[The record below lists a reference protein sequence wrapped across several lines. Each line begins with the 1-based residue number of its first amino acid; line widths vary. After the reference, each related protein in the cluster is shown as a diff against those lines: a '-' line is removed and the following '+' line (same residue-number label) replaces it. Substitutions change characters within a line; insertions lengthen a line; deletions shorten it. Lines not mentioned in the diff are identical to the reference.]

1 MVPAQS
7 LRTLRKR
14 VQESSMAQGAAS
26 AESAADLAAKVL
38 EAVLA
43 QAVSA

>member
-1 MVPAQS
+1 MCAGFVDVI
-7 LRTLRKR
+7 R
-14 VQESSMAQGAAS
+14 AAA
-26 AESAADLAAKVL
+26 AESAVDLAAKVL

>member
-1 MVPAQS
+1 VTNTLS
-7 LRTLRKR
+7 LFRG
-14 VQESSMAQGAAS
+14 GAVGFIVWLE
-26 AESAADLAAKVL
+26 ESAADLAAKVL

>member
-1 MVPAQS
+1 VANTLS
-7 LRTLRKR
+7 LFR
-14 VQESSMAQGAAS
+14 QGAIGFIDWLE
-26 AESAADLAAKVL
+26 ESAVDLAAKVL

>member
-1 MVPAQS
+1 MANTPRFSRGGAVGFIGW
-7 LRTLRKR
+7 LE
-14 VQESSMAQGAAS
+14 ESVV
-26 AESAADLAAKVL
+26 DLAAKVL